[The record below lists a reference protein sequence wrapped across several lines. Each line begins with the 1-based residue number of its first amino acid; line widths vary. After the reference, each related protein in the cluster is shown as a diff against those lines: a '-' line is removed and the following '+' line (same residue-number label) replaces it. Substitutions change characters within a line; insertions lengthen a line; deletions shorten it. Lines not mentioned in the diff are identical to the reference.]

1 MSYSVRFEAITA
13 VQVKIRVFWDVTLG
27 GLQIVAHAGIS
38 HPEDGGNTVLQSV
51 DDNVI
56 IETA

>member
-1 MSYSVRFEAITA
+1 MSCSMRVEAITA

-27 GLQIVAHAGIS
+27 GLQIVALAGIS
-38 HPEDGGNTVLQSV
+38 HSEDGGKTVLQSV
-51 DDNVI
+51 DDNVR